1 MIETFAALFLAHVL
15 ADFVF
20 QTRRMVVR
28 KSHPSV
34 LLLHGGTVLLLMFL
48 TLGRVDTPALYVIA
62 ASHLAIDAAKL
73 RLPHGPGAFLTDQAA
88 HLLILAA
95 ASLGQPGLWQG
106 GFWAGLPFPA
116 TELPALMLV
125 IGGAIFA
132 IRGGDFATGLIV
144 TSVAPRNPLQEEGL
158 PGAGRMI
165 GLLERGLAF
174 TFILVGQL
182 EAVGFLLAAK
192 SILRFGAIREDRAA
206 SEYVLIGTLAS
217 FTWAILTAFAIRALL
232 SVLTS

>member
-20 QTRRMVVR
+20 QTRRMVDR
-28 KSHPSV
+28 KAHTPV
-34 LLLHGGTVLLLMFL
+34 LLLHTGIVLLMMFL
-48 TLGRVDTPALYVIA
+48 TLGRVDTPAPYVIA

-73 RLPHGPGAFLTDQAA
+73 RLPRGPGAFLADQAA
-88 HLLILAA
+88 HLLILVA

-106 GFWAGLPFPA
+106 GFWAELPFPA
-116 TELPALMLV
+116 TELPPLML
-125 IGGAIFA
+125 ILGGAIFA

-144 TSVAPRNPLQEEGL
+144 TSVAPRNPLPEEGL

-174 TFILVGQL
+174 TFILVGQF

-217 FTWAILTAFAIRALL
+217 FAWAILTAFAVRALL

>member
-20 QTRRMVVR
+20 QTRRMVENKAR
-28 KSHPSV
+28 PAV
-34 LLLHGGTVLLLMFL
+34 LLLHAGSVLALMLL
-48 TLGRVDTPALYVIA
+48 TLGRIDTPAPYVIA

-73 RLPHGPGAFLTDQAA
+73 RLPRGPGAFLSDQAA
-88 HLLILAA
+88 HLLILMA
-95 ASLGQPGLWQG
+95 ASIGRPDLWHG
-106 GFWAGLPFPA
+106 GFWAGLPYPA
-116 TELPALMLV
+116 TELPALML
-125 IGGAIFA
+125 ILGGAIFA

-144 TSVAPRNPLQEEGL
+144 ASVAPSNPLPEEGL

-174 TFILVGQL
+174 TFILVGQF

-217 FTWAILTAFAIRALL
+217 FAWAILTAFAIRALL
-232 SVLTS
+232 SALTS